1 MWTSLKLKNVLMK
14 PVAEPIFSH
23 MVTYFRETNLS
34 KASIQAVRFML
45 RSAEYCYY
53 RCLERVEG
61 TKNYKHT
68 IILFCHS

>member
-1 MWTSLKLKNVLMK
+1 MQTLLKLKNVLLK
-14 PVAEPIFSH
+14 PVFSH
-23 MVTYFRETNLS
+23 MVTHLSETNLS